1 MKNTLNLRS
10 SKETHHSDMLVYAHV
25 PQLYVQIIRS
35 SKTLMSMENGCVC
48 MTIRLQFYDTLMQKK
63 NISPILTEHI
73 TTLVCINCVRIILCH
88 INFLYLINKTNAR
101 EN

>member
-1 MKNTLNLRS
+1 MMKNTLNLRS

-63 NISPILTEHI
+63 KHLSYSDRAYYNSCLYK
-73 TTLVCINCVRIILCH
+73 LCAH
-88 INFLYLINKTNAR
+88 NPVPYKFSLPD
-101 EN
+101 